1 MTEESRAA
9 RAMLGYEISDAERD
23 RYAGSLS
30 AEIRLGRLQSVEAE
44 IDRLDAEI
52 DRLDAEIRRVK
63 SDNEHLRREKAIAW
77 GKING

>member
-23 RYAGSLS
+23 RYDGSLS

-52 DRLDAEIRRVK
+52 RRVK
-63 SDNEHLRREKAIAW
+63 SDNEHLRREKEIAW

>member
-52 DRLDAEIRRVK
+52 RRVK
-63 SDNEHLRREKAIAW
+63 SDNEHLRREKEIAW

>member
-1 MTEESRAA
+1 VTEESRAA

-52 DRLDAEIRRVK
+52 RRVK
-63 SDNEHLRREKAIAW
+63 SDNEHLRREKEIAW